1 MLVIVAAG
9 DRSVYEDCSS
19 CFQAMG
25 KTSFFIGTTVF
36 QWCCVRGR
44 CFIMILTLS
53 FLSKEGK
60 QEMLREWCWS
70 LTWFK
75 AVSWQPSQ
83 RDWPW
88 RRPRDSHNKHSW
100 IFFATDK
107 WQARLWTRNARVG
120 LLVNVYR
127 ILIRMVGT
135 VGKKVFSQPPI
146 VQVLP
151 LKRWER
157 PVIFIIGIPQL
168 WETK

>member
-25 KTSFFIGTTVF
+25 KTSFFIGTATFHLWRVAVWD
-36 QWCCVRGR
+36 WCYV
-44 CFIMILTLS
+44 ILTLS
-53 FLSKEGK
+53 SPTKQGK
-60 QEMLREWCWS
+60 QEMLQEWCWS

-88 RRPRDSHNKHSW
+88 RRPQDSHNKHSW

-120 LLVNVYR
+120 LLVNVSK
-127 ILIRMVGT
+127 ILQNISDYNE
-135 VGKKVFSQPPI
+135 VFLLI
-146 VQVLP
+146 FML
-151 LKRWER
+151 
-157 PVIFIIGIPQL
+157 VIYASSCHRVTSSYKL
-168 WETK
+168 